1 MQSEALAPSKRSK
14 RSTRAGMQ
22 NRAGSTRRKRD
33 AVEKGIARERR
44 AINLFKTSKGRNLS
58 LREQLEK
65 AHRRY
70 GHVAPKRLVGFKKKG
85 RIYSSLIPD
94 KGRLEFKAK
103 HCPICLAM
111 KGKKPGKPSK
121 LNLHDKTNL
130 SLWEKVCVDTAGKFG
145 LHLSE
150 RIDITR
156 CLSVPSRVGNCTF
169 LTRKNRICRWYF
181 SSLSLMSGVFRRSWW
196 QTEQARF

>member
-1 MQSEALAPSKRSK
+1 MDADDESEGDDQQEEIWQTLPSELIPDQVPPSRKRKVVQSEALPPAKRYK
-14 RSTRAGMQ
+14 RTPRAGSQ
-22 NRAGSTRRKRD
+22 KRTGSTRRKRD
-33 AVEKGIARERR
+33 AVEKGISRERR
-44 AINLFKTSKGRNLS
+44 AINLFKTSKGRNLD

-111 KGKKPGKPSK
+111 KDKRPG
-121 LNLHDKTNL
+121 T
-130 SLWEKVCVDTAGKFG
+130 
-145 LHLSE
+145 
-150 RIDITR
+150 I
-156 CLSVPSRVGNCTF
+156 
-169 LTRKNRICRWYF
+169 
-181 SSLSLMSGVFRRSWW
+181 
-196 QTEQARF
+196 QA